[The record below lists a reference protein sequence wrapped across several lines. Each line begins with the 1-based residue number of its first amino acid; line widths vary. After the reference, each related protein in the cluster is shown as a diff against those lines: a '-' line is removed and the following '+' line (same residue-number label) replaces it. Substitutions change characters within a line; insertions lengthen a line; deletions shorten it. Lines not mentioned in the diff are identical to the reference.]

1 MLQSMELQSRTQLS
15 LRTELNVLKFE
26 SQEQNE
32 EYTIKLKI
40 FKNNFPY
47 FFFTSKKLHLTQ
59 DEGLF

>member
-47 FFFTSKKLHLTQ
+47 FFLHQ
-59 DEGLF
+59 RSYI